1 MLLIA
6 EIILTVF
13 AWRNGWKWL
22 ALLPVGIAFIIGLII
37 GASRVTDLSGVIF
50 IDIIAVIA
58 LIIMVSKSKKPEENV
73 SIDKSETTK

>member
-37 GASRVTDLSGVIF
+37 GASGVTDLSGVIF

-73 SIDKSETTK
+73 SID